1 MALRRG
7 DVSSEA
13 AYEAHGVTR
22 LLCVRENNAPHCGAD
37 SSRLPTGRDLSH
49 LVPHSA
55 EHMNKLVDN

>member
-1 MALRRG
+1 MSGCEAVGSGVVALRRG

-37 SSRLPTGRDLSH
+37 S
-49 LVPHSA
+49 
-55 EHMNKLVDN
+55 